1 MIAFALGI
9 AIGAVMGLTGAGGG
23 ILAVPALVFVAGL
36 PRAEASPVA
45 LTAVAMAGAVG
56 TAEGLRR
63 GLVRYRAA
71 IFMAIVGM
79 SISPLGLAL
88 AHVAPER
95 ALLTAFAAV
104 LAFVSWRMLTTRAAP
119 DAPNDDA
126 PCHIDPRTGRLRWT
140 ARTAAAL
147 AAIGGTAGFLTGLL
161 GVGGGFLIV
170 PALRRV
176 SDITMQGIVAT
187 SIALVTLVATG
198 TVIMAS
204 LQSHPV
210 PWMLAWPFAAGAI
223 TGMVA
228 GRLGARRLPARAL
241 QRLFGGVAGLV
252 AIALLVRAAGV
263 A

>member
-1 MIAFALGI
+1 MIAFFLGI

-23 ILAVPALVFVAGL
+23 ILAVPALVFFAGL
-36 PRAEASPVA
+36 PLADAAPVA
-45 LTAVAMAGAVG
+45 LTAVAMAGVVG

-79 SISPLGLAL
+79 SLSPLGLA
-88 AHVAPER
+88 AARIAPER
-95 ALLTAFAAV
+95 VLLVGFAAV
-104 LAFVSWRMLTTRAAP
+104 LSFVAWRMLTAP
-119 DAPNDDA
+119 ASTPPPLDV
-126 PCHIDPRTGRLRWT
+126 PCHVDPRTGRLHWT

-170 PALRRV
+170 PALRRA

-187 SIALVTLVATG
+187 SIALVTIVSTG
-198 TVIMAS
+198 TVIVAS

-210 PWMLAWPFAAGAI
+210 PWALAWPFAGGAVA
-223 TGMVA
+223 GMVA
-228 GRLGARRLPARAL
+228 GRLGSRRLPAPEM
-241 QRLFGGVAGLV
+241 QRLFGAVAALV
-252 AIALLVRAAGV
+252 AAAVLLRAL
-263 A
+263 